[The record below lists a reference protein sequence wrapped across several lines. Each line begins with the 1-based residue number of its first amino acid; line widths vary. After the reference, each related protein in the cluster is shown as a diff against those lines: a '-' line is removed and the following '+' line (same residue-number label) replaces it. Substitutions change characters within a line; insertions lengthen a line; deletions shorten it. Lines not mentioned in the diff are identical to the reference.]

1 LTLSIIISY
10 YKNTKNL
17 KAIFNALIF
26 QTDKYFEVIVSE
38 DDNSFETIE
47 LIKRYSSKL
56 NIKHISHQDKGF
68 RKNIVLNKSI
78 VASTNEGLVFIDG
91 DCIPN
96 KHFVY
101 QYKKNIEKGTFLIGR
116 RVMLSKKIS
125 DKILSSNG
133 FFRINLLKLFLFG
146 AKVLEDGVYLPFID
160 TKVSK
165 RGLCGCNWAVCK
177 SDILAVNGFDEEYL
191 NPGVGEDVDIEWRLL
206 ENACKQKS
214 IRNKAIV
221 YHLYHERG
229 YSEDNVQENYK
240 LLDLKKK
247 EDNIFCKNGIVK
259 K

>member
-1 LTLSIIISY
+1 MTLSIIISY

-17 KAIFNALIF
+17 KAILNALIF
-26 QTDKYFEVIVSE
+26 QTDKDFEVVVSE

-47 LIKRYSSKL
+47 LIKEYSTKL
-56 NIKHISHQDKGF
+56 NIKHKSHEDLGF
-68 RKNIVLNKSI
+68 RKNIILNKSI

-101 QYKKNIEKGTFLIGR
+101 QYKRNLEKGIFLIGR

-125 DKILSSNG
+125 DKILRTKG
-133 FFRINLLKLFLFG
+133 YFRINLLKLLLFG
-146 AKVLEDGVYLPFID
+146 TKVIEDGVYLPFIN
-160 TKVSK
+160 TTTSK
-165 RGLCGCNWAVCK
+165 RGLCGCNWAVYK
-177 SDILAVNGFDEEYL
+177 SDIIAVNGFDEDYL

-206 ENACKQKS
+206 ENGCKQKS

-221 YHLYHERG
+221 YHLFHERG
-229 YSEDNVQENYK
+229 YSEEKVQENYK
-240 LLDLKKK
+240 LLELKKN
-247 EDNIFCKNGIVK
+247 EGNIFCKNGIVK